1 MKRFSLR
8 PRRRFALRSLALASL
23 MWLGTGIQASPGPF
37 QPTEAEAASSGR
49 RTAAYVYDRAGL
61 QLRDSDA
68 PHLDQLNYSFA
79 LIQNGEVSGS
89 HWQSIDV
96 FRRYVE
102 RHPHIL
108 PVLAIGGWGADGF
121 SQAASTADGR
131 ARFVDSTLVLM
142 ERHGFLGVDI
152 DWEYPGSSAAGI
164 ASSANDRKNFTLLL
178 QALREGLDSLTAQD
192 GKPRMLAVA
201 LGGDPWHQRELS
213 PERGPCGA
221 QLCGGGYSPQQD
233 HDRSRF
239 LRPQLHP
246 QAKHQ
251 PARLVSGHR
260 HGQVAQLRPPQS
272 RPGQCPDRV

>member
-1 MKRFSLR
+1 MRKGVIPDETILPAPKTAVCAAQSGAGVADVAGNRH
-8 PRRRFALRSLALASL
+8 
-23 MWLGTGIQASPGPF
+23 TGFPGPF

-142 ERHGFLGVDI
+142 ER
-152 DWEYPGSSAAGI
+152 
-164 ASSANDRKNFTLLL
+164 
-178 QALREGLDSLTAQD
+178 
-192 GKPRMLAVA
+192 
-201 LGGDPWHQRELS
+201 PWFS
-213 PERGPCGA
+213 GCG
-221 QLCGGGYSPQQD
+221 
-233 HDRSRF
+233 H
-239 LRPQLHP
+239 
-246 QAKHQ
+246 
-251 PARLVSGHR
+251 
-260 HGQVAQLRPPQS
+260 
-272 RPGQCPDRV
+272 